1 MNRRYKGVKREL
13 KGSYTRFARGVK
25 GTIRLPIKYIRPF
38 TFFLTPLLLL
48 FTSFSLSSCRDDNDD
63 SPYPS
68 LITELVDC
76 PTNSEG
82 TMVKIVFDNDTE
94 LPLSNPQMDL
104 KPNVTYRALAG
115 YTLDGRKATLYSL
128 KAAALLR
135 DSTSVACYDPVNVAS
150 LWRTRRYIN
159 LHLLPKTQGEG
170 QHAWGFITDSIRGQH
185 AYLRLH
191 HRQGTD
197 PTSYSTDVYASLPL
211 ALVDA
216 DTITLRIRTFSGTKE
231 QTFPQ

>member
-25 GTIRLPIKYIRPF
+25 GTIRLPIKYICPF

-94 LPLSNPQMDL
+94 LPLSNPQTGL

-115 YTLDGRKATLYSL
+115 YTLDDGKAMLYSL
-128 KAAALLR
+128 KPATLLR
-135 DSTSVACYDPVNVAS
+135 DSTRVATTNPTAIVS
-150 LWRTRRYIN
+150 LWRTKRYIN
-159 LHLLPKTQGEG
+159 LHLLPKTQGGE
-170 QHAWGFITDSIRGQH
+170 QSWGFITDSIVGNH

-211 ALVDA
+211 KLLEANQY
-216 DTITLRIRTFSGTKE
+216 TIRINTFSGTKE
-231 QTFPQ
+231 WEL

>member
-1 MNRRYKGVKREL
+1 MKPH
-13 KGSYTRFARGVK
+13 F
-25 GTIRLPIKYIRPF
+25 RLLPF
-38 TFFLTPLLLL
+38 V
-48 FTSFSLSSCRDDNDD
+48 FSLLSYVLLSCSEDKDD
-63 SPYPS
+63 SPYPNI
-68 LITELVDC
+68 ITEMADC
-76 PTNSEG
+76 PTNGDG
-82 TMVKIVFDNDTE
+82 TMVKIVLDDDTE
-94 LPLSNPQMDL
+94 LPLSNPQTGL

-115 YTLDGRKATLYSL
+115 FALNNGKVRLYSL

-135 DSTSVACYDPVNVAS
+135 DSTSVACCDPANVTS

-159 LHLLPKTQGEG
+159 LHLMPKTQGGE
-170 QHAWGFITDSIRGQH
+170 QSWGFITDSIVGNR